1 MVDSLLLRLAFI
13 AESLR
18 FTVPVK
24 LLNQQ
29 PTFAQKRSLA
39 EKRMKLYEAN
49 GTEKK
54 KFYRKGNRSSKVEG
68 RFSK

>member
-1 MVDSLLLRLAFI
+1 MLNSLLLRIAFI

-29 PTFAQKRSLA
+29 PAFAMKRELA
-39 EKRMKLYEAN
+39 EKRMKIRAIQGN
-49 GTEKK
+49 GKK
-54 KFYRKGNRSSKVEG
+54 QYNRRGMRGSKVDG
-68 RFSK
+68 KFSK

>member
-1 MVDSLLLRLAFI
+1 MDSLLLRLAFI

-24 LLNQQ
+24 LLNHQ
-29 PTFAQKRSLA
+29 PTFAQKRRLD

-49 GTEKK
+49 GGAQK
-54 KFYRKGNRSSKVEG
+54 KFYRKGNRSSRVDGK
-68 RFSK
+68 FMK

>member
-1 MVDSLLLRLAFI
+1 MADSLLLRLAFVV
-13 AESLR
+13 ESLR
-18 FTVPVK
+18 LTVPLK
-24 LLNQQ
+24 LLNQN
-29 PTFAQKRSLA
+29 PTFAQKRLLA

-54 KFYRKGNRSSKVEG
+54 KFHRKGNRKSKVES

>member
-1 MVDSLLLRLAFI
+1 MLNSLLLRIAFI

-29 PTFAQKRSLA
+29 PAFAMKRELA
-39 EKRMKLYEAN
+39 EKRMKIRAIQGN
-49 GTEKK
+49 GKK
-54 KFYRKGNRSSKVEG
+54 QYNLPLLTQK
-68 RFSK
+68 